1 MQINWV
7 KARMKDGQLQATWE
21 TQTSPDRTSTSYAKV
36 DRDITG
42 WSRDRVVGFLQGY
55 IGADFDA
62 SVVTINEDK

>member
-1 MQINWV
+1 MRINWV
-7 KARMKDGQLQATWE
+7 KARPKDGQLQVTWE
-21 TQTSPDRTSTSYAKV
+21 TQTSPDRTSRSYGKV

-62 SVVTINEDK
+62 SVLTINEDK